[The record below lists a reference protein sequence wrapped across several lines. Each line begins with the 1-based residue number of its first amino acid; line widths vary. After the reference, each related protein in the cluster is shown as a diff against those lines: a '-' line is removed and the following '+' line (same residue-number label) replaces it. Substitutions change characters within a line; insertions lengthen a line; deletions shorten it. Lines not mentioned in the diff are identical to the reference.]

1 MVSIKQLNNVSH
13 SNFID
18 MLKDIFEHSPWIPE
32 RTWDCRPFSTV
43 EDLHGKMIGRV
54 NEASDEEK
62 LRLIHAHPNLG
73 TRLAMSNS
81 SVQEQ
86 TNAGLSEL
94 TAEEYEH
101 FSLLN
106 KRYMEKF
113 GFPFIMA
120 VKGRTKDEIY
130 SFMEKRIS
138 HGEKGEFETALL
150 EIEKIA
156 LFRLRELIQ
165 NEE

>member
-1 MVSIKQLNNVSH
+1 VVSIKQLSDVSY
-13 SNFID
+13 SEFIHI
-18 MLKDIFEHSPWIPE
+18 LKDIFEHSPWVPE
-32 RTWDCRPFSTV
+32 RTWNYRPFSSI
-43 EDLHGKMIGRV
+43 EDLHGKMAGRV

-62 LRLIHAHPNLG
+62 LRLIRAHPNLG

-86 TNAGLSEL
+86 DNAGLSDL
-94 TAEEYEH
+94 TAEEYEN
-101 FSLLN
+101 FSQVN
-106 KRYMEKF
+106 KQYMEKF

-120 VKGRTKDEIY
+120 VKGRTKGEIY
-130 SFMEKRIS
+130 EFMEKRIA
-138 HGEKGEFETALL
+138 HGVKDEYETALA

-156 LFRLRELIQ
+156 LFRLYEIIQ